1 MSIGLISLTNYT
13 PEVGDVPSTVASA
26 PLSTQHP
33 VSLKYIFLESSVCE
47 QGLALQAFCS
57 AVYFPV
63 LLIRCLRP
71 FKYIDSD
78 FPRLHMEVPLGLL
91 WKRMCWLI
99 FFRTAKL
106 CETSRRCCGEPARHS
121 YSLDSRD
128 CSQASAHLSGRA
140 CLKRHFQTMDEEGKP
155 LATLGTNVTQHCQP
169 SRRLRRM
176 LLCGGEPF
184 LEALVV
190 KRRQDCQTCPR
201 FVASLRAGCV
211 TWGRFPLRQPNSR
224 RKLGLDIWD
233 QAVLFSKRH
242 N

>member
-1 MSIGLISLTNYT
+1 MLGRLLALGLTPSPFLGHLPCPPVPTPPGAVKEPAFSEPSGNWLHHSFGRRSGVSDLVDHLFMSIGLISLTNYT

-140 CLKRHFQTMDEEGKP
+140 CLKRHFQTMHEEGKP
-155 LATLGTNVTQHCQP
+155 LA
-169 SRRLRRM
+169 M
-176 LLCGGEPF
+176 
-184 LEALVV
+184 
-190 KRRQDCQTCPR
+190 
-201 FVASLRAGCV
+201 
-211 TWGRFPLRQPNSR
+211 
-224 RKLGLDIWD
+224 
-233 QAVLFSKRH
+233 
-242 N
+242 